1 MAKPLTFKQK
11 AALKIAQAKSAAKR
25 KGKSIKGGISN
36 VGKSIT
42 KGKRKLTRAKIKLQG
57 KAEGVERKVKI
68 EARAVKQKFGKAGG
82 NTKTLRAK
90 LKARKTVSKVANSKV
105 VRRGKGVVAGAKAGN
120 AVGKRNFKGK
130 ASASENRNLQTAKA
144 NFNAGGKLAK
154 VAIGAGVAGGIAAGM
169 AGKKISK
176 TVAAVKKSR
185 TSTAKLRKSVAK
197 KTATKKKTAKHTTKY
212 IKKMRKYGE
221 TARSMGQAQRQHS
234 KPKPKSRDPRR

>member
-185 TSTAKLRKSVAK
+185 SSTNKLRKSLAK
-197 KTATKKKTAKHTTKY
+197 KKSNKIKSVKHLNKTMKSIGVTAKERGKASRFTK
-212 IKKMRKYGE
+212 
-221 TARSMGQAQRQHS
+221 Q
-234 KPKPKSRDPRR
+234 KPKSRDPRR